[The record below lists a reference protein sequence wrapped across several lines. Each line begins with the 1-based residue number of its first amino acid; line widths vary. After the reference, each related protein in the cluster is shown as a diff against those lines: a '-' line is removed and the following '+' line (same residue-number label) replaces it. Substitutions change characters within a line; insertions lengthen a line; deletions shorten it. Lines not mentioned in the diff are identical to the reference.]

1 MRQTCAETCGAGH
14 NGGMATVTLN
24 DGTDIP
30 QIGLG
35 TRGIQGEEGL
45 RLIREAIEL
54 GYRHFDT
61 ASAYG
66 NEEIIG
72 RAVSE
77 AIAAGDVTRE
87 ELFITTKAWQDEQGT
102 DAIPVAFR
110 ASLDRLG
117 LDYVDLY
124 LVHWPAPGRGRY
136 VESFE
141 AIVRL
146 QGLGLVQSVGVAN
159 FYGELLEEL
168 VEKVG
173 VVPAIN
179 QVELH
184 PGFSQAPLRE
194 LHAELGVATTAWS
207 PLGRG
212 RLLTNPVLDA
222 VARTVG
228 CSTAQVALRWAMQL
242 GCVVIP
248 RSSRPKRLAQNLAAV
263 DFTLSREQMVV
274 ITGLDAE
281 GGFGR
286 IFEDPRVFENV

>member
-1 MRQTCAETCGAGH
+1 MGA
-14 NGGMATVTLN
+14 MTTVTLN

-35 TRGIQGEEGL
+35 TWKLLGEEGK
-45 RLIREAIEL
+45 RIIREAIDL

-66 NEEIIG
+66 NEEIVG
-72 RAVSE
+72 RAIAD

-102 DAIPVAFR
+102 DNIPRAFR

-117 LDYVDLY
+117 MEYVDLY
-124 LVHWPAPGRGRY
+124 LVHWPAPARGTY

-141 AIVRL
+141 AIARL

-159 FYGELLEEL
+159 FYEEVLREL
-168 VEKVG
+168 VEEAG
-173 VVPAIN
+173 IVPAVN

-184 PGFSQAPLRE
+184 PGFSQAPLRA
-194 LHAELGVATTAWS
+194 LHEELGVTTVAWS

-212 RLLTNPVLDA
+212 ILLANPVLDA
-222 VARTVG
+222 VARAVG
-228 CSTAQVALRWAMQL
+228 RSTAQVALRWAMQL

-248 RSSRPKRLAQNLAAV
+248 KSAQPKRLAQNLAAA
-263 DFTLSREQMVV
+263 DFTLTREQVAA
-274 ITGLDAE
+274 ITGLDDEA
-281 GGFGR
+281 GFGR
-286 IFEDPRVFENV
+286 IFEDPRTFGND

>member
-1 MRQTCAETCGAGH
+1 MGA
-14 NGGMATVTLN
+14 MTTVTLN

-35 TRGIQGEEGL
+35 TWKLLGEEGK
-45 RLIREAIEL
+45 RIIREAIDL

-66 NEEIIG
+66 NEEIVG
-72 RAVSE
+72 RAIAD

-102 DAIPVAFR
+102 DNIPRAFR

-117 LDYVDLY
+117 MEYVDLY
-124 LVHWPAPGRGRY
+124 LVHWPAPARGTY

-141 AIVRL
+141 AIARL

-159 FYGELLEEL
+159 FYEEVLREL
-168 VEKVG
+168 VEEAG
-173 VVPAIN
+173 IVPAVN

-184 PGFSQAPLRE
+184 PGFSQAPLRA
-194 LHAELGVATTAWS
+194 LHEELGVTTAAWS

-212 RLLTNPVLDA
+212 ILLANPVLDA
-222 VARTVG
+222 VARAVG
-228 CSTAQVALRWAMQL
+228 RSTAQVALRWAMQL

-248 RSSRPKRLAQNLAAV
+248 KSAQPKRLAQNLAAA
-263 DFTLSREQMVV
+263 DFTLTREQVAA
-274 ITGLDAE
+274 ITGLDDEA
-281 GGFGR
+281 GFGR
-286 IFEDPRVFENV
+286 IFEDPRTFGND